1 MNGAGV
7 SLVRDKGPAAPA
19 QDKMGW
25 PPFLMRRGGK
35 KPLSYTPTAAKWLPR
50 ENFCWCS
57 RPLPHPPSSIHSSLS
72 LLLNLHLRLQCNSSW
87 GAKVLLLWR
96 LQSRVHSVC
105 FFFVFFSFLW
115 PPAQEPDERL
125 HHRETAESNQR
136 QELFHKIKSIFLT
149 VLWGLTSV
157 RKYVHLYPWKS
168 KKYSCPALPLSWF
181 RMGRCNLWLMSGVSG
196 RKEEREETSALD
208 VVAVLTLRSDFCPV
222 CMFVNLSC
230 PGRLFIYV
238 AKCPLQHCTSVQCA
252 ISFGKTVN
260 VNCQRIWARGSQGKG
275 RSDHLMDLM
284 LSSGWHWQC
293 DLRLGLKAKQ
303 ASEGRSSG
311 KSLFIPLGT
320 KTLLLWVTHNKCFL
334 SGGNGW

>member
-25 PPFLMRRGGK
+25 PPFLMRRGK
-35 KPLSYTPTAAKWLPR
+35 KSPSATP
-50 ENFCWCS
+50 
-57 RPLPHPPSSIHSSLS
+57 PLPPSLSPERTSVGAPDLYPIPHLLSIHLYPSYSIS
-72 LLLNLHLRLQCNSSW
+72 ACTFASNATVVGVQRSFCFGVFNPGFTQ
-87 GAKVLLLWR
+87 
-96 LQSRVHSVC
+96 
-105 FFFVFFSFLW
+105 FFFFLW
-115 PPAQEPDERL
+115 PPAQESDERL

-136 QELFHKIKSIFLT
+136 QELFHRIKSIFLT

-181 RMGRCNLWLMSGVSG
+181 RMARCNLWLMSGVSG
-196 RKEEREETSALD
+196 RKEEREETSAWD
-208 VVAVLTLRSDFCPV
+208 GVAVLTLRSDFCPV

-238 AKCPLQHCTSVQCA
+238 AKCPLQHCTSVHCA
-252 ISFGKTVN
+252 FSFGKTVN